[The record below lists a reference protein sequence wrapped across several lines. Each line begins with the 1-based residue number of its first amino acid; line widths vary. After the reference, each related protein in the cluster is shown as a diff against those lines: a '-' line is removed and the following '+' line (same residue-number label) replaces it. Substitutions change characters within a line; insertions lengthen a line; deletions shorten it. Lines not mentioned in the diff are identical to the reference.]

1 MVIVEERIFH
11 GGQCQ
16 NKADPDAGADIAG
29 SGKEATAGSGIDATG
44 PACGVKQQRAVIRS
58 KTFRRG
64 HVAVPTL
71 PENPVDVVCTRD
83 VFGVRDAV
91 VLFFRGHAVI
101 VGGATCQKS

>member
-16 NKADPDAGADIAG
+16 NKADPDAGADTAG

-58 KTFRRG
+58 KTFG
-64 HVAVPTL
+64 GGFVAVSAL
-71 PENPVDVVCTRD
+71 PENPVDVVGTRD
-83 VFGVRDAV
+83 VFVVREAV